1 MKTVVLIVATLA
13 VAADDKVYDSSYSDA
28 EALYGMVSSYG
39 QSRFL
44 QGSVGSGGSGS
55 GGVVV
60 QTCAGY
66 SCPDSST
73 LVSNAATVTDPS
85 DDTCCQTTTATN
97 KDDDDKL
104 GGGAIAGIAIGGFIL
119 LAGAYIM
126 IEKRNKASTQR
137 SVSANRLV
145 PGRAR
150 WKPVDINV

>member
-1 MKTVVLIVATLA
+1 MKTAVLVVVTLA
-13 VAADDKVYDSSYSDA
+13 AAADDTVYDSSYDDA
-28 EALYGMVSSYG
+28 EARGDMASSYG

-44 QGSVGSGGSGS
+44 QGSVGSEGTGSGE
-55 GGVVV
+55 VVV

-66 SCPDSST
+66 LCPDNST

-85 DDTCCQTTTATN
+85 DDTCCQTTTALE
-97 KDDDDKL
+97 DDDDKL

-137 SVSANRLV
+137 PVSANRLV